1 MAEKKP
7 MGIGVI
13 GQPDITFKRKFRWTF
28 EVFGFCNN
36 EKNVIPEHF
45 VKVASRPNLSIEETE
60 VNHLN
65 GKMWIPG
72 KASWETIT
80 VTYLDVAHGEM
91 QQLWNWLATMY
102 DFTDPVGLHQGT
114 RRDWDATGVLN
125 MYDGCGT
132 LLEQWQMQ
140 HMWPT
145 AINFGDLDYSSSEEA
160 TIELTLRYWDVI
172 YRSYC
177 PNFQPQP
184 CCNGCG
190 DTQVGENVRF

>member
-1 MAEKKP
+1 M
-7 MGIGVI
+7 
-13 GQPDITFKRKFRWTF
+13 DF

-36 EKNVIPEHF
+36 ESNVIPEHF

-102 DFTDPVGLHQGT
+102 DFTDPIGLKQGT

-125 MYDGCGT
+125 MYDVVVHCLNNGKCSICG
-132 LLEQWQMQ
+132 LLQL
-140 HMWPT
+140 T
-145 AINFGDLDYSSSEEA
+145 SEIWI
-160 TIELTLRYWDVI
+160 THLLKKRQL
-172 YRSYC
+172 S
-177 PNFQPQP
+177 
-184 CCNGCG
+184 
-190 DTQVGENVRF
+190 